1 MASVLSYLRELN
13 IITMMLRI
21 VLAVL
26 CGGLIG
32 LERERKNRPAGFR
45 TYMLAALGATM
56 TVLLSLYLDQMLHGP
71 WQALAARA
79 GATQDVSRFGAEAV
93 KGIGFLGAGTI
104 VVTARQQV
112 KGLTTAAGLWA
123 SVCLGLA
130 IGAGFY
136 ACALI
141 SMLFMLVCMYALPP
155 LERRMTRRT
164 HHMNISLEVESME
177 KLGTVVGHLRA
188 QGVRIFDFE
197 VNRSGSAAL
206 PNFLC
211 QFSAVLPDRRD
222 YPELLAELSALD
234 GVILIEEI

>member
-13 IITMMLRI
+13 IVTMMLRI

-130 IGAGFY
+130 IGA
-136 ACALI
+136 AMALTETGSTEEQAI
-141 SMLFMLVCMYALPP
+141 QDEQNFNEFLVQLEAEEEEQTFRLSM
-155 LERRMTRRT
+155 
-164 HHMNISLEVESME
+164 
-177 KLGTVVGHLRA
+177 
-188 QGVRIFDFE
+188 
-197 VNRSGSAAL
+197 
-206 PNFLC
+206 
-211 QFSAVLPDRRD
+211 
-222 YPELLAELSALD
+222 
-234 GVILIEEI
+234 